1 MNKEKY
7 FRSTN
12 YNLIM
17 FFMQGAKLYFS
28 LCIVFAAL
36 SSLFDMV
43 APQVIRITIDN
54 VFGSVIPAEGS
65 LINSFIN
72 YFGGKTFL
80 QTHLWILALI
90 IVISSLLKVLNQY
103 LFRVT
108 NAKASETFL
117 KNMRDNLFIH
127 IEKLPFEWHTAN
139 KTGDILQRTTTDV
152 ETVKNFFTEQLI
164 ALFRITLLLL
174 SSIYFMIRMNISLT
188 LLSLIPMPFILVY
201 SLRYFKQVGERFR
214 ECDDNQDVLSSICQE
229 NLTGVRVV
237 RAFGREKYEL
247 DKFQNQN
254 SIYTALWEKMSRIM
268 SRYWSTADFL
278 SGMQV
283 MLVVVIG
290 AAYCVNSRMTSGEY
304 LAFVAYNYK
313 LIWPIRML
321 GRMLSEMSKAGVSI
335 DRIKQIMDVEEEN
348 GDSDVKPSMNADIKF
363 ENVSFSYGKNK
374 VLNNISLTIPAG
386 TTLGILGGTG
396 CGKSTLMLLLDKL
409 FLLRK
414 DEGRITIGD
423 IDINDI
429 DTQYLRQNIG
439 FVLQESFLFSRS
451 IADNIGITQKE
462 IDIEDIRLAAKTASL
477 DDSVMSFSKGYD
489 TFVGERGVT
498 LSGGQKQRVSIARML
513 TQNTPIMIFDDSF
526 SAIDTETDM
535 RIRHALEQKYGTA
548 TIILI
553 SHRLTTISKADN
565 IIVMEHGCIVEQ
577 GTHEELIKNGGTYQ
591 KIYEIQSGVE
601 EAVMNEN

>member
-1 MNKEKY
+1 MKKEKY

-12 YNLIM
+12 YDLIM
-17 FFMQGAKLYFS
+17 YFMQGAKLYFS

-54 VFGSVIPAEGS
+54 VFGSIAPANG
-65 LINSFIN
+65 SFIN
-72 YFGGKTFL
+72 YVIDTLGGKVYL

-90 IVISSLLKVLNQY
+90 IVVSSLFKVLNQY

-127 IEKLPFEWHTAN
+127 IENLPYEWHTAN

-174 SSIYFMIRMNISLT
+174 SSIYFMIKMNISLT
-188 LLSLIPMPFILVY
+188 LLSLIPMPFILTY

-214 ECDDNQDVLSSICQE
+214 ECDENQDVLSSICQE

-254 SIYTALWEKMSRIM
+254 SIYTILWERMSRIM

-283 MLVVVIG
+283 MLVVAIG
-290 AAYCVNSRMTSGEY
+290 AAFCVNSRMTSGEY

-348 GDSDVKPSMNADIKF
+348 GESDIKPSMNADIEF
-363 ENVSFSYGKNK
+363 ENVSFSYGNNK
-374 VLNNISLTIPAG
+374 VINNISFTIPAG

-409 FLLRK
+409 FLLHK
-414 DEGRITIGD
+414 DEGKITIGGV
-423 IDINDI
+423 DINDI
-429 DTQYLRQNIG
+429 DTKYLRENIG

-462 IDIEDIRLAAKTASL
+462 IDLEDIRAAAKTSSL
-477 DDSVMSFSKGYD
+477 DDAVMSFTKGYD

-513 TQNTPIMIFDDSF
+513 TQNAPIMIFDDSF

-535 RIRHALEQKYGTA
+535 RIRHALEQKFGTA

-565 IIVMEHGCIVEQ
+565 IIVMEQGSIVEQ
-577 GTHEELIKNGGTYQ
+577 GTHEELVKNGGIYQ

>member
-1 MNKEKY
+1 MKKEKY

-12 YNLIM
+12 YDLIM
-17 FFMQGAKLYFS
+17 YFMQGAKLYFS

-54 VFGSVIPAEGS
+54 VFGSIAPANG
-65 LINSFIN
+65 SFIN
-72 YFGGKTFL
+72 YVIDTLGGKVYL

-90 IVISSLLKVLNQY
+90 IVVSSLFKVLNQY

-127 IEKLPFEWHTAN
+127 IENLPYEWHTAN

-174 SSIYFMIRMNISLT
+174 SSIYFMIKMNISLT
-188 LLSLIPMPFILVY
+188 LLSLIPMPFILTY

-214 ECDDNQDVLSSICQE
+214 ECDENQDVLSSICQE

-254 SIYTALWEKMSRIM
+254 SIYTILWERMSRIM

-283 MLVVVIG
+283 MLVVAIG
-290 AAYCVNSRMTSGEY
+290 AAFCVNSRMTSGEY

-335 DRIKQIMDVEEEN
+335 NRIKQIMDVEEEN
-348 GDSDVKPSMNADIKF
+348 GESDIKPSMNADIKF
-363 ENVSFSYGKNK
+363 ENVSFSYGNNK
-374 VLNNISLTIPAG
+374 VINNISFTIPAG

-409 FLLRK
+409 FLLHK
-414 DEGRITIGD
+414 DEGKITIGGV
-423 IDINDI
+423 DINDI
-429 DTQYLRQNIG
+429 DTKYLRENIG

-462 IDIEDIRLAAKTASL
+462 IDLEDIRAAAKTSSL
-477 DDSVMSFSKGYD
+477 DDAVMSFTKGYD

-513 TQNTPIMIFDDSF
+513 TQNAPIMIFDDSF

-535 RIRHALEQKYGTA
+535 RIRHALEQKFGTA

-565 IIVMEHGCIVEQ
+565 IIVMEQGSIVEQ
-577 GTHEELIKNGGTYQ
+577 GTHEELVKNGGIYQ